1 MPFAPSGVI
10 LVHETPADGS
20 RPSPATGL
28 TAGTRPA
35 ASGATSGV
43 ALLTAAVCALLA
55 TAAGA
60 AAQERPARWTLGIE
74 TGAQFAATLY
84 DERVTV
90 WLPTE
95 DVRSDTRHTE
105 RLELVPLVRLVA
117 RLRPEHGLGGYFAL
131 QATRA
136 NTDMSFLGGQA
147 TVPDTR
153 IARSV
158 GIMAAELGISMRLG
172 EWADGRGLAEY
183 TMAPVFVRHR
193 LDLRRG
199 HRDGIVRLLRPEL
212 QPIPWRELSWTS
224 WGFALGGGIRVP
236 VGDRFTGRLAVHN
249 QIVPMGTGQ
258 MESQER
264 EEFRRLTDKSPVVTY
279 KAFTAHYPS
288 VRVGVEYLLSREPR
302 RVPLPVLAL
311 TGPEPDTPASRQTL
325 AARRLLAA
333 GDTAAALAAL
343 EAQLRDQPED
353 GSAMREYALL
363 RARQIGERPAGRD
376 EVWELLRRALL
387 LNPVDEAL
395 LAEYGRLSALAQR
408 AGPTAAAP
416 EPLAISELNVRADA
430 AGGLSLGWAI
440 HRLADAGEGRGLF
453 SVEVEVFGPGGGAV
467 PIRTAGEAGAAEP
480 RLVLEARAAP
490 VGEPWLER
498 LELRLAELRTGPHSV
513 RVRVQDRT
521 SGQRAERTAGFEL
534 R

>member
-1 MPFAPSGVI
+1 
-10 LVHETPADGS
+10 VHEKPSDGS
-20 RPSPATGL
+20 LPSPATREL
-28 TAGTRPA
+28 AGKRA
-35 ASGATSGV
+35 AGRAMVRRAALPGAV
-43 ALLTAAVCALLA
+43 ACALLV
-55 TAAGA
+55 TAVGA
-60 AAQERPARWTLGIE
+60 AAQERPARWTLGLE
-74 TGAQFAATLY
+74 TGAQFSATLY

-90 WLPTE
+90 WLPAD

-117 RLRPEHGLGGYFAL
+117 RFRPEHGMGGYVAF
-131 QATRA
+131 QGTRSE
-136 NTDMSFLGGQA
+136 TDMSFLGGQA

-158 GIMAAELGISMRLG
+158 GIMAVEFGVSMRLG
-172 EWADGRGLAEY
+172 EWANGRGLAEY
-183 TMAPVFVRHR
+183 TMAPVFIHHR

-212 QPIPWRELSWTS
+212 QPIPWRDLSWNS

-236 VGDRFTGRLAVHN
+236 VGDRFSARLAVHN
-249 QIVPMGTGQ
+249 QVVPMGTGQ

-288 VRVGVEYLLSREPR
+288 VRVGVEYLLSRQPR
-302 RVPLPVLAL
+302 RAPLPVLAL
-311 TGPEPDTPASRQTL
+311 TGPEPEVPASRQTL

-343 EAQLRDQPED
+343 EERLRDQPDD

-363 RARQIGERPAGRD
+363 RARLLGERPVGRD
-376 EVWELLRRALL
+376 EVRELLRRALL
-387 LNPVDEAL
+387 MHPVDEAL
-395 LAEYGRLSALAQR
+395 LSEYGRLTALAQR

-440 HRLADAGEGRGLF
+440 HRLADAGAGSGLF
-453 SVEVEVFGPGGGAV
+453 SVEVEVFGPAGGTV
-467 PIRTAGEAGAAEP
+467 PIHAAGEAAGAAP
-480 RLVLEARAAP
+480 RLVLEAREAP
-490 VGEPWLER
+490 VHEPWLER
-498 LELRLAELRTGPHSV
+498 LELRLAELRPGPHTV
-513 RVRVQDRT
+513 RVRVRDRT
-521 SGQRAERTAGFEL
+521 SGQSAERTAGFEL